1 MHPIL
6 YVAVGILIGV
16 LASLVIQGLLI
27 WLAVKDLDDQ
37 GEERR

>member
-16 LASLVIQGLLI
+16 LVSLAIQGLLI
-27 WLAVKDLDDQ
+27 WLAIKDLDDQ